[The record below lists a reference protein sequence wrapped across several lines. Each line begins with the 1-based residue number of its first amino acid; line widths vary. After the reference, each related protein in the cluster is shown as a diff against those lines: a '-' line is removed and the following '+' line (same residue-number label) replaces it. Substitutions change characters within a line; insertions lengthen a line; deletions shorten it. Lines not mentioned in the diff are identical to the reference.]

1 MSDKCGKGPAN
12 EQQHE
17 AATTEVEEAMT
28 SQGTNPPL
36 GCMPASRTMQTGQ
49 LKDKATSNGSWQNKK
64 VAHNGACTSKQ
75 QSQDSN
81 SKSSTGEPRQRGS
94 VSIDT
99 VNKRARGTEVAL
111 QRQNHINSRK
121 SKTQNHKTICT
132 VPHGEIGQASKAET
146 ATTATAAARSTTNSK
161 QKSAP
166 GKLRHDSLPVVSAS
180 ISFHA
185 GS

>member
-1 MSDKCGKGPAN
+1 VWHVRKCGKGPAK

-17 AATTEVEEAMT
+17 AAKTEEEEAVT

-49 LKDKATSNGSWQNKK
+49 LKDKATSNGSWQN
-64 VAHNGACTSKQ
+64 
-75 QSQDSN
+75 QDSN

-121 SKTQNHKTICT
+121 SKTQNHKTSCT
-132 VPHGEIGQASKAET
+132 VPHGEMGKAS
-146 ATTATAAARSTTNSK
+146 
-161 QKSAP
+161 
-166 GKLRHDSLPVVSAS
+166 
-180 ISFHA
+180 
-185 GS
+185 